1 MGGQGWGEGEGQG
14 WGEGEGEG
22 QGWGEGE
29 GEGEGWGEGWGEGE
43 GEGEGL
49 TLPLPPTICTRRTW
63 SSAHAKMSTTCPA
76 VTARLATAW

>member
-1 MGGQGWGEGEGQG
+1 MRARALVLDDAPQPLVDALRDERL
-14 WGEGEGEG
+14 
-22 QGWGEGE
+22 
-29 GEGEGWGEGWGEGE
+29 GEGWGEGE